1 MLAMVLLG
9 RLGHDVMY
17 TSSHADAVLPRPL
30 GHGVTVLLSHADDSA
45 AEAMLVMA
53 QCRCRVILAMAL
65 PR

>member
-17 TSSHADAVLPRPL
+17 TSSHADAVLPRSL
-30 GHGVTVLLSHADDSA
+30 GHGVMVLPSHADDSA

-53 QCRCRVILAMAL
+53 RCRC
-65 PR
+65 